1 MYGAGHMGWM
11 GLWWIL
17 GLAALVALVWVVV
30 RISGAASREN
40 SPEGIL
46 KSRYARGEIDREEY
60 QRRLED
66 LRK

>member
-1 MYGAGHMGWM
+1 MGWM

-30 RISGAASREN
+30 RISSGTPREE

-46 KSRYARGEIDREEY
+46 RRRYARGEIDREEY
-60 QRRLED
+60 QRQLED